1 MRIDEDSKINY
12 FLTLKIN
19 LDFENDLSWF
29 QHHDT
34 GCSKN
39 F

>member
-19 LDFENDLSWF
+19 LDFENDPSWF
-29 QHHDT
+29 QHYDT
-34 GCSKN
+34 EWSRN